1 MDMIQRESLMLLFFL
16 FVGLIA
22 KGQEFKEVP
31 IPVELTVGN
40 NRLGLQTIINKYFP
54 ESKKF
59 SFFSVTNLER
69 QQKSETNNSDFI
81 NNSQISF
88 NLKKGFGI
96 SAGINITKFSGFAPT
111 IGVQYVLSNA
121 KWLLI
126 LTPNYIF
133 SVDRNFSLLT
143 LLEFKP
149 KISNRLKMYS
159 RFQSFYNQN
168 IKSATHERSYM
179 QLRLGLDY
187 KKYQSGL
194 AANLDY
200 FGTTKIFKSN
210 YGVFIRTTI

>member
-1 MDMIQRESLMLLFFL
+1 MIQKESLMLLFFL
-16 FVGLIA
+16 FVGIIA
-22 KGQEFKEVP
+22 KGQEFKEIP
-31 IPVELTVGN
+31 IPVELTVGIH
-40 NRLGLQTIINKYFP
+40 RLGLQTIINKYFP
-54 ESKKF
+54 ESEKF

-69 QQKSETNNSDFI
+69 QHRSEVNNSDFV

-96 SAGINITKFSGFAPT
+96 STGINITKFSGFAPT

-133 SVDRNFSLLT
+133 SNDRNFSMLT

-168 IKSATHERSYM
+168 IKSAAHERSYL
-179 QLRLGLDY
+179 QIRFGFDY

-200 FGTTKIFKSN
+200 FGINKIFKSN